1 MATQTAINLEDF
13 LPAAF
18 TAPELT
24 DEQFLAVFELF
35 PGRRCWST
43 PRRAKSSSCRRTDP
57 INGAVGALRR
67 PSADSGRRT
76 PGEAR
81 SVARMPAFCSRARAR
96 RSPDAS
102 WFEGYP
108 ATGPRFA
115 VFAPQFVIEVRSPD
129 DRLARLRDKM
139 QRYIAAGVLLAWL
152 IDPFER
158 TVTIYRPDREPEVLA
173 IRHRWRAKAR
183 SRASCSISA
192 ASLPKSGCPGPNRPG
207 RA

>member
-1 MATQTAINLEDF
+1 MATQTAIDLEDF
-13 LPAAF
+13 LPAAL
-18 TAPELT
+18 TAPDLT
-24 DEQFLAVFELF
+24 DEQFVGLFEVFPTSMLEYTEEGEVIITPPHNPLTSAVNARVGCRLANWAEVA
-35 PGRRCWST
+35 GRGKVC
-43 PRRAKSSSCRRTDP
+43 
-57 INGAVGALRR
+57 GADAGFLL
-67 PSADSGRRT
+67 PSG
-76 PGEAR
+76 
-81 SVARMPAFCSRARAR
+81 AR

-158 TVTIYRPDREPEVLA
+158 TVTIYRPNREPEVLTDPQSVA
-173 IRHRWRAKAR
+173 GEGPVEGFV
-183 SRASCSISA
+183 
-192 ASLPKSGCPGPNRPG
+192 LDLSGILT
-207 RA
+207 